1 MANIQL
7 TTVTT
12 GTVTA
17 MDTQQDLTVIHD
29 AGATVTLSVTFPSTP
44 INGQSFNL
52 CSVGGITT
60 LTLTTVVG
68 TISNILTTMSAG
80 GTATWKFYSTK
91 WYKIG

>member
-7 TTVTT
+7 TTATS

-17 MDTQQDLTVIHD
+17 MNTQQDLTVIHD
-29 AGATVTLSVTFPSTP
+29 AGATIALTTAFPSNP
-44 INGQSFNL
+44 INGQSFTL

-68 TISNILTTMSAG
+68 AISNILTTMTVGGAG
-80 GTATWKFYSTK
+80 TWKFYGNK
-91 WYKIG
+91 WYKTN